1 MGGDGVEI
9 ERKFIVATPP
19 PPALLASFAAPLH
32 IEQRY
37 LRSPRAGLTRRVRAM
52 TDSGASR
59 YFYTEKEP
67 LPGPAPASG
76 SRAVV
81 RAEREVEISAARYRE
96 LCAEAD
102 DDYRVVVKDRWRIPV
117 GDLVFELDHVT
128 APVELWVL
136 EVELD
141 DPDVPVVVPPEF
153 GIVREDPACSM
164 AALARGTYPPG
175 RGTLGPS

>member
-1 MGGDGVEI
+1 VVGDDGIEI
-9 ERKFIVATPP
+9 ERKFILAA
-19 PPALLASFAAPLH
+19 PPAPGVLASFGEPLH

-52 TDSGASR
+52 TTAGASR
-59 YFYTEKEP
+59 FFYTEKEP
-67 LPGPAPASG
+67 LPGVGPAAG
-76 SRAVV
+76 GGAVV
-81 RAEREVEISAARYRE
+81 RAEREEEIPADRYEQLRG
-96 LCAEAD
+96 EAD
-102 DDYRVVVKDRWRIPV
+102 DSYRVVVKDRWRIPA

-141 DPDVPVVVPPEF
+141 DPDTPVVVPSEF
-153 GIVREDPACSM
+153 GAVREDPACSM

-175 RGTLGPS
+175 R

>member
-1 MGGDGVEI
+1 MVGGDGVEI
-9 ERKFIVATPP
+9 ERKFVLAE
-19 PPALLASFAAPLH
+19 PPAPEVLASFGAPLH

-52 TDSGASR
+52 SGAGANR

-67 LPGPAPASG
+67 LPGDGRPAAG
-76 SRAVV
+76 GVGAVV
-81 RAEREVEISAARYRE
+81 RAEREEEVTAERYEALRRE
-96 LCAEAD
+96 AEPA
-102 DDYRVVVKDRWRIPV
+102 YRVVVKDRWRIPV

-128 APVELWVL
+128 APAELWVL

-141 DPDVPVVVPPEF
+141 DADATVVVPPEF
-153 GIVREDPACSM
+153 GTVREDPACSM

-175 RGTLGPS
+175 R